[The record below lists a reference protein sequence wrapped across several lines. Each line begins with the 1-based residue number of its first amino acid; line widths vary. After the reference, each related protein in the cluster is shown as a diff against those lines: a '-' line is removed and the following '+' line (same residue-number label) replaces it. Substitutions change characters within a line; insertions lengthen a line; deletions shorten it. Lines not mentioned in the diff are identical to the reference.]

1 MRLNRFLA
9 SAGLGS
15 RRGVEELI
23 LSGQVR
29 VNGRVVTDL
38 ATKVLPTDAVKVG
51 SRLIHAER
59 PLYAVLNKPAG
70 YICSADDERGRK
82 TIFDLLPKTWPRVHY
97 VGRLDHESEG
107 LLLLTNDGDLTN
119 VLTHPRHEVEKEYEV
134 WIDRPFLEPHRE
146 KLLKGFRI
154 EPGFAKCERVEVAGQ
169 RHLRLVL
176 RQGLKRQ
183 IRQMLY
189 HVGEYEVERLV
200 RVRIGPVR
208 VGGVAPGEWRLL
220 SGKEVAE
227 LRQTESAAAHAPAA
241 GKPLRKPK
249 RPRPRRAL
257 GSKPAAGPRPAA
269 GPAPRP
275 SSGARPAIGPRPMP
289 GPRPPKSPRP
299 GARVEKRR
307 PPRKDRP

>member
-23 LSGQVR
+23 LAGQVR
-29 VNGRVVTDL
+29 INGRVVTDL
-38 ATKVLPTDAVKVG
+38 STQVEPTDAVKVG
-51 SRLIHAER
+51 SRLIHTER
-59 PLYAVLNKPAG
+59 PIYAVLNKPAG
-70 YICSADDERGRK
+70 YLCTADDERGRK

-107 LLLLTNDGDLTN
+107 LLLVTNDGDLTN

-134 WIDRPFLEPHRE
+134 WIDRPFNEAHKE
-146 KLLKGFRI
+146 KMLRGFRI
-154 EPGFAKCERVEVAGQ
+154 EPGFAKVERLEIVGQ
-169 RHLRLVL
+169 KHLRLVL

-183 IRQMLY
+183 IRVMLY

-200 RVRIGPVR
+200 RVRIGPVK

-227 LRQTESAAAHAPAA
+227 LRASEPAKVPA
-241 GKPLRKPK
+241 KP
-249 RPRPRRAL
+249 A
-257 GSKPAAGPRPAA
+257 KPAAKPAARVKRGKPRGTPARRDGKAARGPRSQKEA
-269 GPAPRP
+269 
-275 SSGARPAIGPRPMP
+275 
-289 GPRPPKSPRP
+289 
-299 GARVEKRR
+299 
-307 PPRKDRP
+307 

>member
-23 LSGQVR
+23 RSGRVR
-29 VNGRVVTDL
+29 INGRTVTDL
-38 ATKVLPTDAVKVG
+38 ATKIIPSDAVKVG
-51 SRLIHAER
+51 SRLIQTER

-70 YICSADDERGRK
+70 YICSADDERGRR

-119 VLTHPRHEVEKEYEV
+119 ILTHPRHEVEKEYEV
-134 WIDRPFLEPHRE
+134 WIDRPFVEPHRE
-146 KLLKGFRI
+146 KMLKGFRI
-154 EPGFAKCERVEVAGQ
+154 EPGFAKCERVEVVGQ

-220 SGKEVAE
+220 SGKEVAD
-227 LRQTESAAAHAPAA
+227 LRHGEGGAAKAAAGAKRPPARGA
-241 GKPLRKPK
+241 ASRRKP
-249 RPRPRRAL
+249 PFRR
-257 GSKPAAGPRPAA
+257 KPAARSPSPTGPDPA
-269 GPAPRP
+269 GSTR
-275 SSGARPAIGPRPMP
+275 
-289 GPRPPKSPRP
+289 
-299 GARVEKRR
+299 
-307 PPRKDRP
+307 